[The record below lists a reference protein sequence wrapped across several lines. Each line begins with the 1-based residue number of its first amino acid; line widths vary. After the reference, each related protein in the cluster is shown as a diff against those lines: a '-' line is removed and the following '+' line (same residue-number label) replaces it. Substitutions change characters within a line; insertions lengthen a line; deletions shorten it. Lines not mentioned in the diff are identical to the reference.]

1 MYSVLLPLHS
11 AIRWLVLISLLI
23 TIGKSVLG
31 FYKQSAFSKTDN
43 RLRHWTATFS
53 HIQLLIGMLLYT
65 QSPFVTYFYD
75 TYKSGNLNTEALFFG
90 VIHII
95 LMFIAILFISIGSSK
110 AKRITSDKEKYKTI
124 LIWFVLGLLLIFLAI
139 PWPFSPLASR
149 PLLRP
154 F

>member
-1 MYSVLLPLHS
+1 MYPILLSLHSLFRWFVLL
-11 AIRWLVLISLLI
+11 SLLLA
-23 TIGKSVLG
+23 IGVAAFGYIK
-31 FYKQSAFSKTDN
+31 KSAFSKSVN
-43 RLRHWTATFS
+43 HLRHWTATIS
-53 HIQLLIGMLLYT
+53 HIQLVIGMLLYT
-65 QSPFVTYFYD
+65 QSPFVSYFYD

-95 LMFIAILFISIGSSK
+95 LMFIAILFISIGSAK
-110 AKRITSDKEKYKTI
+110 AKRQTDDTQKYRTM
-124 LIWFVLGLLLIFLAI
+124 LTWFTLGLVLIFIAI

>member
-1 MYSVLLPLHS
+1 MYSALLPLHS
-11 AIRWLVLISLLI
+11 IIRWLVLISLLI
-23 TIGKSVLG
+23 TIGKCLLGYYKHSV
-31 FYKQSAFSKTDN
+31 FSKTDN

-65 QSPFVTYFYD
+65 QSPFVSYFYD
-75 TYKSGNLNTEALFFG
+75 TYKSGNLSMEALFFG

-110 AKRITSDKEKYKTI
+110 AKRISDGKEKYKTI
-124 LIWFVLGLLLIFLAI
+124 LIWFSLGLLLIFLAI
-139 PWPFSPLASR
+139 PWSFSPLAAR